1 MRKPLALALWVFLS
15 ACGGGGDRGGAVP
28 PPALDVSPTSVELA
42 ATVGDAPGEGE
53 IRVRNAGGGALS
65 FRAGTT
71 AANLALAPAAGSLA
85 AGASAAIRL
94 TYTCEAEGTHNATIE
109 VSGGQRTVAV
119 SVTAVCHPARAPA
132 PDGFAYSDHPPLP
145 DGASVATPW
154 HMTNVRVDLV
164 GVPGDFETF
173 CTTLRIEGETPR
185 DVNLY
190 ISPFNGTLNRLT
202 YYGGIQTHIDGLDA
216 DGRFVRRDRGAI
228 FSRWRERDTDAIS
241 PASGGLYNSLG
252 NEGDFISVRNDFDW
266 GEGRYRL
273 CLVKSGE
280 IAGDP
285 LPDNY
290 SAGDIAYAWN
300 KYVHT
305 RVRMEATDL
314 ASGQTTFI
322 GALAVPGTTIAL
334 RHHNVLFAEMYG
346 SPNPFPA
353 ERVPDITILVEDFSI
368 NGRALS
374 YSRVSATSNPIPG
387 RAGNPKMTRI
397 RYDAGE
403 KEIRIELGRFTGRF
417 GVLHTA
423 VEPSRPAVE
432 SASLVSIDGDGYILA
447 LRDGQTIGTDDLPS
461 ARLNVR
467 ADPVDAGQVGSMRLA
482 LTGPVSMSRLTN
494 DAPFLLSGGTTG
506 LALPLGQY
514 AITVTPFAQPD
525 GQGEQGPVF
534 ETQFT
539 VAAASQS
546 GSFRDPRLL
555 AHMEAILGAALT
567 GASLAR
573 ELMPLESLVVAEGGV
588 SDLGGLEHAINLRV
602 LRLPGNEIE
611 DLTALSGLR
620 RLKVLD
626 LSGNRIRDVAP
637 LRGLAALRRLDL
649 RDNAVADIAP
659 LAGLAALEL
668 LDLSGNTVTGPEP
681 LGALAALRRL
691 ELARNGVRDL
701 EALAALAD
709 LRVLNITDNPVQNLA
724 PLAGL
729 IALRELYANGN
740 GISDLA
746 PLAGLVG
753 LRELALSRNRIVDI
767 RPLAGLHRL
776 TQLEANDNRI
786 ARLDPLIGLDALER
800 LELDANRFRQVGLLA
815 GLPHLKVLSIR
826 HNDVRDLAALDAAAE
841 RGLRVIGAK
850 ATTGEMTRGAPGT

>member
-1 MRKPLALALWVFLS
+1 M
-15 ACGGGGDRGGAVP
+15 P

-53 IRVRNAGGGALS
+53 FRVRNAGGGALS
-65 FRAGTT
+65 FRAATT
-71 AANLALAPAAGSLA
+71 AGNLALAPAAGSLA

-94 TYTCEAEGTHNATIE
+94 TYTCEAEGTHNATVE

-119 SVTAVCHPARAPA
+119 SVTAVCHPARAP
-132 PDGFAYSDHPPLP
+132 DGFAYSDHPPLP
-145 DGASVATPW
+145 DGAAVPTPW

-164 GVPGDFETF
+164 GVPDDFETF

-202 YYGGIQTHIDGLDA
+202 FYGGIQTHIDGLDA

-241 PASGGLYNSLG
+241 PASGGFYNSLG

-300 KYVHT
+300 KYVHSW
-305 RVRMEATDL
+305 VRMEATHL
-314 ASGQTTFI
+314 ASGMTTFI

-346 SPNPFPA
+346 APSPFPA
-353 ERVPDITILVEDFSI
+353 ERVPDITIIVEDFTI
-368 NGRALS
+368 NGRALP
-374 YSRVSATSNPIPG
+374 YSHVSATSNPIPG
-387 RAGNPKMTRI
+387 RADNPKMTRI
-397 RYDAGE
+397 RFDAGE
-403 KEIRIELGRFTGRF
+403 KEIRMELGRFTGRF

-432 SASLVSIDGDGYILA
+432 SVSLVSIDGNGYIVA
-447 LRDGQTIGTDDLPS
+447 LRDGLTIGSDELPS

-467 ADPVDAGQVGSMRLA
+467 ADTVDAGQVGSMRLA

-494 DAPFLLSGGTTG
+494 DAPFLLSGGATG
-506 LALPLGQY
+506 LALPLGRY
-514 AITVTPFAQPD
+514 VIAATPFAQPD
-525 GQGEQGPVF
+525 GQGERGPVF
-534 ETQFT
+534 EAAFT
-539 VAAASQS
+539 VAAASQTA
-546 GSFRDPRLL
+546 SFRDPRLL
-555 AHMEAILGAALT
+555 AHVEAVLGATLT

-573 ELMPLESLVVAEGGV
+573 ELLPLESLVVAEGGV
-588 SDLGGLEHAINLRV
+588 SDLGGLEHALNLRV
-602 LRLPGNEIE
+602 LKLPGNEIE
-611 DLTALSGLR
+611 DLTALSGLH
-620 RLKVLD
+620 RLRDLD
-626 LSGNRIRDVAP
+626 LSGNRIKDVAP

-649 RDNAVADIAP
+649 RDNAVADIGP
-659 LAGLAALEL
+659 LAGLAALEH
-668 LDLSGNTVTGPEP
+668 LDLSGNTVTRPGP

-691 ELARNGVRDL
+691 ELARNSVRDL
-701 EALAALAD
+701 EALAALAN
-709 LRVLNITDNPVQNLA
+709 LQVLNITDNPVQNLA

-729 IALRELYANGN
+729 VALRELYANGN

-746 PLAGLVG
+746 PLAGL
-753 LRELALSRNRIVDI
+753 
-767 RPLAGLHRL
+767 HRL
-776 TQLEANDNRI
+776 TNLEANDNRI
-786 ARLDPLIGLDALER
+786 VRLDPLTGLDALER
-800 LELDANRFRQVGLLA
+800 LELDANRIRQVGTLA
-815 GLPHLKVLSIR
+815 GLPPLKVLSIR
-826 HNDVRDLAALDAAAE
+826 HNDVRDLAALDAAVE
-841 RGLRVIGAK
+841 RGLRVIGGEGDDWRDGRNEG
-850 ATTGEMTRGAPGT
+850 AT